1 MRHMMNSVI
10 FAGLLLASALAGGP
24 PAVSA
29 AAQDGTWS
37 VLIITEKGDCDRA
50 YRYAVKIANGQVSYQ
65 GDASIDMAGTVAP
78 NGAIKVSIRLGSKGA
93 DGSGHLSG
101 QTGAGTWHSIGSN
114 ASCAGRWEAER
125 RA

>member
-1 MRHMMNSVI
+1 MRRTMNSVI
-10 FAGLLLASALAGGP
+10 FAALLLGSAIAGAP
-24 PAVSA
+24 PAAFA
-29 AAQDGTWS
+29 ANQDGSWS
-37 VLIITEKGDCDRA
+37 VLIVTEKGDCDRA

-65 GDASIDMAGTVAP
+65 GEAAIDMTGTVAP
-78 NGAIKVSIRLGSKGA
+78 NGAITVSIRLGNKGA

-101 QTGAGTWHSIGSN
+101 QTGAGTWHSVGSN

>member
-1 MRHMMNSVI
+1 
-10 FAGLLLASALAGGP
+10 LLLGTATAGGP
-24 PAVSA
+24 PAAYA
-29 AAQDGTWS
+29 ATQDGTWS
-37 VLIITEKGDCDRA
+37 VLVITEKGDCDRA
-50 YRYAVKIANGQVSYQ
+50 YRYSVKIANGQVSYQ
-65 GDASIDMAGTVAP
+65 GEASVDMAGTVAP

-101 QTGAGTWHSIGSN
+101 QTGAGTWHSVGSN

>member
-1 MRHMMNSVI
+1 MHRMMNSVI
-10 FAGLLLASALAGGP
+10 FSAFLVGAAWVGP
-24 PAVSA
+24 SPAAFA
-29 AAQDGTWS
+29 AIRDGTWS

-50 YRYAVKIANGQVSYQ
+50 YRYAVKIEHGQVSYQ
-65 GDASIDMAGTVAP
+65 GEAAIDMAGTVAP

-93 DGSGHLSG
+93 DGSGHMSG

>member
-1 MRHMMNSVI
+1 MMNSVI
-10 FAGLLLASALAGGP
+10 FAALLLGSATVGGP
-24 PAVSA
+24 PAAYA

-50 YRYAVKIANGQVSYQ
+50 YRYAVKIEHGQVSYQ
-65 GDASIDMAGTVAP
+65 GEAAIDMAGTVAP
-78 NGAIKVSIRLGSKGA
+78 NGAIKVSIRLGNKGA

-101 QTGAGTWHSIGSN
+101 QTGAGTWRSVGSN
-114 ASCAGRWEAER
+114 AGCAGRWEAER